1 MSVILSTP
9 NTREL
14 AHLHEVISGWQHDEG
29 PLQLHPGDL
38 GWYGLRGDSAT
49 AASMRVWSVDDA
61 VAAIALIDGPQLLR
75 LAIDPVRLVDER
87 LAARIAADVD
97 DPGVGVLDSGEAVVE
112 ARGADALGVE
122 LDARGW
128 RADEPW
134 TPLHFDL
141 SKRLDV
147 DLDGLR
153 IRTVE
158 PGDTEEWVRV
168 HRSAFRGTPM
178 PEEDLRNFVGGW
190 ENVAASP
197 LFGSARILSVENG
210 GGDVVAVAAV
220 WSAGEGRPGLVEP
233 MGVHQDQRG
242 HGYGTAMTRAAA
254 AALRELGASS
264 AIVCAESANLGAI
277 ATYLAAGFTARAEV
291 ADWLR
296 ED

>member
-1 MSVILSTP
+1 VGETP
-9 NTREL
+9 DVRDL
-14 AHLHEVISGWQHDEG
+14 AHLHEVICGWQRDEG

-38 GWYGLRGDSAT
+38 GWYGLRGESAT
-49 AASMRVWSVDDA
+49 AASMRVWSIDDA

-75 LAIDPVRLVDER
+75 LAIDPERLVDQR

-97 DPGVGVLDSGEAVVE
+97 VPGTGVLDPGEAVVE
-112 ARGADALGVE
+112 ARGADALGAQ

-134 TPLHFDL
+134 TPLHLDL
-141 SKRLDV
+141 TQPLDIDV
-147 DLDGLR
+147 DGLR
-153 IRTVE
+153 IRTIA

-178 PEEDLRNFVGGW
+178 SEEDMRTFVSGW
-190 ENVAASP
+190 ENVAAGP
-197 LFGSARILSVENG
+197 LFGSARILNVEE
-210 GGDVVAVAAV
+210 GDGEVVAIAAV
-220 WSAGEGRPGLVEP
+220 WSAGEGRPGLLEP
-233 MGVHQDQRG
+233 MGVHQDHRG
-242 HGYGTAMTRAAA
+242 HGHGTTVTRGAA

-264 AIVCAESANLGAI
+264 AIVCAESANVGAI
-277 ATYLAAGFTARAEV
+277 ATYVAAGFSARAEV